1 MDTLK
6 QKSHRLANSGLLL
19 FLNVTN
25 SALFSTVIV
34 FVQSTFNAK
43 SRSDQN
49 AHLDSLDKLDAS
61 FMLAMLRLLQALLST
76 MTTMSLSISFE
87 VIQWNLMGRE
97 MGLPFTS
104 LLALSPTTGPLGM
117 LRILRS
123 FETRFSS
130 RFWALSRGGFGL
142 VLWLSTVV
150 LFRVGP
156 FQGSYVQPFIDFLQ
170 GTQEGYPYQV
180 LPYGYYAPVYNLVI
194 NPMFSS
200 LTDPIRCSGNNC
212 YSYLLNGG
220 LEMVTPWI
228 SLEDSSFP
236 LVHIHDVPSIQL
248 EYTPLSDYHHFESTD
263 CSILGSPDS
272 SIAARLCLSMDKSNP
287 GTVNAGLFICPDGM
301 ANGTCEVD
309 SAVSVPNITTSMMAF
324 SRHASVLAGLAN
336 FSIVS
341 TNSLSEPTQL
351 VDLDLPSYKLA
362 LTWLLNY
369 TASNIPPPSAIIQ
382 SFWTS
387 QTQLATPST
396 QGLLMQS
403 FQSILA
409 FPYWLFNGN
418 NYGNL
423 DLRLR
428 EVIDSLPPDFYTRA
442 CVVAPYRKIQFKY
455 GMFIIFIV
463 LQGTALVF
471 VWATLAWVWVAAGA
485 KGGTNLA
492 KTTSFPLFD
501 VAFKSDY
508 KGYHG
513 NPRDLL
519 WADSSDVLS
528 LTQDVSAQAKRFN

>member
-1 MDTLK
+1 MIGSGIDHCQQPPMDTLK
-6 QKSHRLANSGLLL
+6 PKSYRLANTGLLL
-19 FLNVTN
+19 FLNIIN
-25 SALFSTVIV
+25 SAFFSIIIV
-34 FVQSTFNAK
+34 FVQATFNAK
-43 SRSDQN
+43 GRSDQN

-76 MTTMSLSISFE
+76 MTAMSLKQE
-87 VIQWNLMGRE
+87 L
-97 MGLPFTS
+97 T
-104 LLALSPTTGPLGM
+104 LLL
-117 LRILRS
+117 
-123 FETRFSS
+123 
-130 RFWALSRGGFGL
+130 RGGLGL

-150 LFRVGP
+150 LFLQTSQDVIYDTLNIHNVTAGVGS

-170 GTQEGYPYQV
+170 GTQEGYPYEV

-212 YSYLLNGG
+212 YSYLLSGG

-236 LVHIHDVPSIQL
+236 LIQIHDVPSIQL
-248 EYTPLSDYHHFESTD
+248 EYTSLSDYHRFSSTD
-263 CSILGSPDS
+263 CSILGSPAS
-272 SIAARLCLSMDKSNP
+272 SIAARLCLSMDKSNA
-287 GTVNAGLFICPDGM
+287 GTLNAGLFICPDGM

-309 SAVSVPNITTSMMAF
+309 SALSVPNITTSMMAF

-351 VDLDLPSYKLA
+351 VDLDLPSYKSA

-387 QTQLATPST
+387 QTQLASPST

-423 DLRLR
+423 DLQLR
-428 EVIDSLPPDFYTRA
+428 EMIDSLPPDFYTQA
-442 CVVAPYRKIQFKY
+442 CVVAPYSKIQFNY
-455 GMFIIFIV
+455 EMFIIFIV
-463 LQGTALVF
+463 LQGAALVF
-471 VWATLAWVWVAAGA
+471 VWVTLAWVWIAAGA
-485 KGGTNLA
+485 KGGINLA
-492 KTTSFPLFD
+492 RITSFPLFD
-501 VAFKSDY
+501 VAFKSNSE
-508 KGYHG
+508 GYQG
-513 NPRDLL
+513 KARDLL
-519 WADSSDVLS
+519 LSDSSDALY